1 MPDCKSYPESC
12 QQLVP
17 KNTMTVSRGSV
28 SFVRAS
34 QTEAYDRLFIKRNPC
49 FLIAKGENDDEIG
62 ELESS

>member
-1 MPDCKSYPESC
+1 M
-12 QQLVP
+12 
-17 KNTMTVSRGSV
+17 MTVSRGSV